1 MNLVLALQLSLL
13 VFSYLTVRLTL
24 PLFLGML
31 DRADLVRPN
40 YRGDT
45 IPVAAGIALIAVP
58 AFWLTVALFCGLVL
72 PWQIVEPW
80 QGLSVIMLLFSFGL
94 TGFMDDTIG
103 SREQTGLK
111 GHFRALILRGQLTT
125 GAFKALFGGLTAMAF
140 ALAGAHF
147 MPDTP
152 WWMVILNALIVAFSA
167 NALNIFDLR
176 PGRAGKVFIFIA
188 AVIFLVGRFPEAV
201 VLLFPAFG
209 ALVAF
214 MPVDLGARAMMGD
227 AGSNPLGAVLGVF
240 AVFSFGVLGKI
251 VYLLLLL
258 GLHGLAE
265 FASISA
271 LIERSAFLKFLDQWG
286 RRERP

>member
-1 MNLVLALQLSLL
+1 MALAIQLSLIA
-13 VFSYLTVRLTL
+13 FSYLTARLTI

-40 YRGDT
+40 FRGDT
-45 IPVAAGIALIAVP
+45 IPVAAGIVLIAIP
-58 AFWLTVALFCGLVL
+58 AIWLTVALLCGLIL
-72 PWQIVEPW
+72 PWRIVEPW
-80 QGLSVIMLLFSFGL
+80 QALSVIMLLFSFGL

-103 SREQTGLK
+103 SREQSGLR
-111 GHFRALILRGQLTT
+111 GHFRSLILRGQLTT
-125 GAFKALFGGLTAMAF
+125 GAFKALSGGMAAMAF

-152 WWMVILNALIVAFSA
+152 WWMVILNAVTVALSA

-188 AVIFLVGRFPEAV
+188 AMIFLVGRFPEAV
-201 VLLFPAFG
+201 VLLFPVLG
-209 ALVAF
+209 ALIAF

-240 AVFSFGVLGKI
+240 AVFSFGVIGKI
-251 VYLLLLL
+251 IYLVLLI

-265 FASISA
+265 AASISA
-271 LIERSAFLKFLDQWG
+271 LIERSAFLKLLDHWG
-286 RRERP
+286 RHDRS